1 MAFDKSAEWHETR
14 RSGVGG
20 SDANI
25 LMAGDPERIHRLWHE
40 KLGLVDP
47 EDLSWVLPVQ
57 MGSVTEGLNAAF
69 CEHLTGNLI
78 TDRNKPMVSGT
89 HKFMRCEL
97 DGMTTTGAGH
107 PAIWEAKHVNAFSN
121 AEEVKARYM
130 PQLHHNMHV
139 AGAKWAVLSLFLGTL
154 KHEVVEVERD
164 DGYMMA
170 LLDVE
175 KRFWDSVTSKTMPE
189 GFAPQAAPVPFEA
202 MRTVD
207 MTGNNVWAIH
217 SVDWLAHKDAA
228 KTHENAAKALKS
240 LIGNDVGKA
249 TGYGV
254 QIKRNKA
261 GSLMIAMEK

>member
-1 MAFDKSAEWHETR
+1 MAFDKPAEWHATR
-14 RSGVGG
+14 RSGIGG

-25 LMAGDPERIHRLWHE
+25 LMAGDPERICRLWHE

-57 MGSVTEGLNAAF
+57 IGSLTEELNAAF
-69 CEHLTGNLI
+69 YTHATGREV
-78 TDRNKPMVSGT
+78 TDRNLQMVAPSIPY
-89 HKFMRCEL
+89 MRCEL

-121 AEEVKARYM
+121 ADEVKARYM
-130 PQLHHNMHV
+130 PQLHHNMHI
-139 AGAKWAVLSLFLGTL
+139 AGAKWAVLSLFLGTQ
-154 KHEVVEVERD
+154 KHEIIEVERD
-164 DGYMMA
+164 DGYLMT

-175 KRFWDSVTSKTMPE
+175 KRFWDSVTSDIMPE
-189 GFAPQAAPVPFEA
+189 GFAPQAAPVPFESL
-202 MRTVD
+202 RTVD
-207 MTGNNVWAIH
+207 MTENNVWAMH